1 MNFNLKLK
9 KIRTFRKMT
18 QKELSEK
25 IGLTDQHRI
34 VQYEKGVRVPK
45 KDLVDKMAQA
55 LDVNPYTL
63 YDTAGRDASEMMELL
78 FWLDEFNPSALHLF
92 LPRKFPGEKCNEVA
106 DTSVYYHDNDSW
118 PAHAPVCMWFD
129 YGVLNDFLKEWVV
142 RMDELKSG
150 EIARDEYFEWK
161 INWPQTCDGCG
172 KYEPKKQW
180 RSVCIFRKNC
190 TSVPEERSAIPLQ
203 TEQSSAGLLV
213 TVVYS
218 TIPAREFKTICL
230 GCHSA

>member
-1 MNFNLKLK
+1 
-9 KIRTFRKMT
+9 MT

-45 KDLVDKMAQA
+45 KDLVDKMALA

-118 PAHAPVCMWFD
+118 PAHAPICMWFD

-150 EIARDEYFEWK
+150 EITRDEYL
-161 INWPQTCDGCG
+161 NG
-172 KYEPKKQW
+172 KSTGHRLAMVVENMNLRNNGVCLFFNTTRLIIFIFYTDYEPL
-180 RSVCIFRKNC
+180 FY
-190 TSVPEERSAIPLQ
+190 TYF
-203 TEQSSAGLLV
+203 LV
-213 TVVYS
+213 V
-218 TIPAREFKTICL
+218 L
-230 GCHSA
+230 

>member
-45 KDLVDKMAQA
+45 KDLVDKMATA

-78 FWLDEFNPSALHLF
+78 FWLDEFNPSSLHLF
-92 LPRKFPGEKCNEVA
+92 LPRRFPGEKCNEVA
-106 DTSVYYHDNDSW
+106 DTSVYFVS
-118 PAHAPVCMWFD
+118 
-129 YGVLNDFLKEWVV
+129 
-142 RMDELKSG
+142 DE
-150 EIARDEYFEWK
+150 
-161 INWPQTCDGCG
+161 
-172 KYEPKKQW
+172 
-180 RSVCIFRKNC
+180 
-190 TSVPEERSAIPLQ
+190 
-203 TEQSSAGLLV
+203 
-213 TVVYS
+213 
-218 TIPAREFKTICL
+218 
-230 GCHSA
+230 

>member
-78 FWLDEFNPSALHLF
+78 FWLDEFNPSALPVHL
-92 LPRKFPGEKCNEVA
+92 
-106 DTSVYYHDNDSW
+106 
-118 PAHAPVCMWFD
+118 
-129 YGVLNDFLKEWVV
+129 
-142 RMDELKSG
+142 
-150 EIARDEYFEWK
+150 
-161 INWPQTCDGCG
+161 
-172 KYEPKKQW
+172 
-180 RSVCIFRKNC
+180 
-190 TSVPEERSAIPLQ
+190 PL
-203 TEQSSAGLLV
+203 
-213 TVVYS
+213 
-218 TIPAREFKTICL
+218 F
-230 GCHSA
+230 

>member
-45 KDLVDKMAQA
+45 KDLVDKMANA

-78 FWLDEFNPSALHLF
+78 FWLDEFNQIGRASC
-92 LPRKFPGEKCNEVA
+92 R
-106 DTSVYYHDNDSW
+106 
-118 PAHAPVCMWFD
+118 
-129 YGVLNDFLKEWVV
+129 
-142 RMDELKSG
+142 
-150 EIARDEYFEWK
+150 
-161 INWPQTCDGCG
+161 
-172 KYEPKKQW
+172 
-180 RSVCIFRKNC
+180 
-190 TSVPEERSAIPLQ
+190 ER
-203 TEQSSAGLLV
+203 V
-213 TVVYS
+213 
-218 TIPAREFKTICL
+218 
-230 GCHSA
+230 

>member
-1 MNFNLKLK
+1 
-9 KIRTFRKMT
+9 
-18 QKELSEK
+18 
-25 IGLTDQHRI
+25 
-34 VQYEKGVRVPK
+34 
-45 KDLVDKMAQA
+45 MAKA

-150 EIARDEYFEWK
+150 VI
-161 INWPQTCDGCG
+161 ILNG
-172 KYEPKKQW
+172 KSTGH
-180 RSVCIFRKNC
+180 R
-190 TSVPEERSAIPLQ
+190 
-203 TEQSSAGLLV
+203 LV
-213 TVVYS
+213 MDVESLNLRNNGEKT
-218 TIPAREFKTICL
+218 FKTTNRKFKMDFRIFNL
-230 GCHSA
+230 

>member
-129 YGVLNDFLKEWVV
+129 YGVLNNFLKTLNCLSLSSLIEESTGYVT
-142 RMDELKSG
+142 L
-150 EIARDEYFEWK
+150 
-161 INWPQTCDGCG
+161 
-172 KYEPKKQW
+172 
-180 RSVCIFRKNC
+180 CI
-190 TSVPEERSAIPLQ
+190 TILILDVTI
-203 TEQSSAGLLV
+203 LLNF
-213 TVVYS
+213 S
-218 TIPAREFKTICL
+218 AREYCPRI
-230 GCHSA
+230 AAE

>member
-1 MNFNLKLK
+1 MLAAPSRAYQPLPEYLRFPHITLRYSGGILCY
-9 KIRTFRKMT
+9 
-18 QKELSEK
+18 L
-25 IGLTDQHRI
+25 
-34 VQYEKGVRVPK
+34 
-45 KDLVDKMAQA
+45 
-55 LDVNPYTL
+55 YTL

-150 EIARDEYFEWK
+150 VITRDEYFEWK
-161 INWPQTCDGCG
+161 INWPYTCDDCG
-172 KYEPKKQW
+172 KFEPKKQW
-180 RSVCIFRKNC
+180 RSVKSELSE
-190 TSVPEERSAIPLQ
+190 T
-203 TEQSSAGLLV
+203 
-213 TVVYS
+213 
-218 TIPAREFKTICL
+218 
-230 GCHSA
+230 

>member
-45 KDLVDKMAQA
+45 KDLVDKMAKA

-92 LPRKFPGEKCNEVA
+92 LPRKFPV
-106 DTSVYYHDNDSW
+106 
-118 PAHAPVCMWFD
+118 D

-150 EIARDEYFEWK
+150 VITRDEYFEWK
-161 INWPQTCDGCG
+161 INWPYTCDDCG
-172 KYEPKKQW
+172 KRKPSKQW
-180 RSVCIFRKNC
+180 RKSN
-190 TSVPEERSAIPLQ
+190 E
-203 TEQSSAGLLV
+203 
-213 TVVYS
+213 
-218 TIPAREFKTICL
+218 
-230 GCHSA
+230 

>member
-1 MNFNLKLK
+1 
-9 KIRTFRKMT
+9 
-18 QKELSEK
+18 
-25 IGLTDQHRI
+25 
-34 VQYEKGVRVPK
+34 
-45 KDLVDKMAQA
+45 
-55 LDVNPYTL
+55 
-63 YDTAGRDASEMMELL
+63 MMELL

-150 EIARDEYFEWK
+150 MITRDEYFEWK

-180 RSVCIFRKNC
+180 LSVKSKLSE
-190 TSVPEERSAIPLQ
+190 T
-203 TEQSSAGLLV
+203 
-213 TVVYS
+213 
-218 TIPAREFKTICL
+218 
-230 GCHSA
+230 